1 MANSFT
7 AGVMFTLHPANGDR
21 SVIVID
27 SNYGFGESVV
37 SGEVTPDNFVVN
49 KVTLDILE
57 RTISQK
63 EIYYTVD
70 QATQVSRAIEI
81 PLERQKVQ
89 SLLDD
94 EITELAWMGK
104 QIEKHYGRPMDIEWA
119 VDKDLPFGGNIF
131 ILQARPETVWS
142 QKPQPSAAKPG
153 TSAMD
158 YILSSMLQGKR
169 LT

>member
-49 KVTLDILE
+49 KITLDIIE

-63 EIYYTVD
+63 DIYYTVD
-70 QATQVSRAIEI
+70 QKSQESRKIEV
-81 PLERQKVQ
+81 PFERQKVQ
-89 SLLDD
+89 SLVDD

-104 QIEKHYGRPMDIEWA
+104 QIEKHYGRPMDVEWA

-142 QKPQPSAAKPG
+142 QKHQTIAKPG
-153 TSAMD
+153 TTAMD
-158 YILSSMLQGKR
+158 YILSSMLEGKR